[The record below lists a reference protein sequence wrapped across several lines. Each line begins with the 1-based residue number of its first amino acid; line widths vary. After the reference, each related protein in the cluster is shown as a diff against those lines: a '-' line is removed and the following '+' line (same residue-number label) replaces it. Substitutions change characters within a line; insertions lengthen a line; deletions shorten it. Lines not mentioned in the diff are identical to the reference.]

1 MSTLFTTLHHAA
13 ALTLLVCTL
22 VSIYQLRQPL
32 TLRGAHLLRKA
43 DMLNG
48 IAATLVLV
56 VGLVRVFY
64 LEKGSAY
71 YFGNGPFLAKL
82 GFYGLASVLS
92 LVPTLE
98 VRRWR
103 IPLNKGQLPT
113 VSDQKMT
120 ALSTVAYLQLV
131 CLAAMATCANL
142 AAQGQTWHFL
152 GSAH

>member
-1 MSTLFTTLHHAA
+1 MSALFAALHHAA
-13 ALTLLVCTL
+13 VLTMLVCAL

-32 TLRGAHLLRKA
+32 TLPGAHRLRKT

-56 VGLVRVFY
+56 IGLVRVFY

-71 YFGNGPFLAKL
+71 YLSNGPFLAKL
-82 GFYGLASVLS
+82 AFYGLASVLS

-98 VRRWR
+98 MRRWQ
-103 IPLNKGQLPT
+103 IPLKNGQLPIL
-113 VSDQKMT
+113 SDQKLITMR
-120 ALSTVAYLQLV
+120 AVAYAQLA

-142 AAQGQTWHFL
+142 AARGTM
-152 GSAH
+152 A